1 MSLRGLEIQ
10 NVSATRG
17 PVKSTTQLSNETK
30 SLLDLASREPV
41 IIQRECQQEPIM
53 LVNRRVAQRAFAA
66 EHLLQ
71 QITSVLQYAL
81 NRTTGT
87 SHTYPVEFE
96 WLESFD
102 AEDVREFSTEFVAA
116 VKRVVQDDYPIDEV
130 QNVVDQWR
138 KSAAIIR
145 DSELRSRLNEEIANL
160 DLPSRTV

>member
-1 MSLRGLEIQ
+1 MSLLIE
-10 NVSATRG
+10 G

-41 IIQRECQQEPIM
+41 IIQRERQQEPIM
-53 LVNRRVAQRAFAA
+53 LVNRRVAHRAFAA
-66 EHLLQ
+66 EQLLQ
-71 QITSVLQYAL
+71 QITSILQYAL

-87 SHTYPVEFE
+87 SQSYPIEFE

-102 AEDVREFSTEFVAA
+102 AEDVREFSVEFVAA

-145 DSELRSRLNEEIANL
+145 DSELRSRLNEEISNL
-160 DLPSRTV
+160 DLPSQTV